1 MEKYDF
7 DAQPELRRDRI
18 YVSWNEQWDLGRYAE
33 HYLKDR
39 NLVVDD
45 SARELVLKQI
55 ALCRAE
61 GALRKA
67 DVDYYLDVNAKPALA
82 KVNAMTPA
90 KAKRRSPG

>member
-18 YVSWNEQWDLGRYAE
+18 YVSWNEQWDLGSYAE

-55 ALCRAE
+55 ALCPAE

-82 KVNAMTPA
+82 KRMTPA
-90 KAKRRSPG
+90 QAKRRSPG